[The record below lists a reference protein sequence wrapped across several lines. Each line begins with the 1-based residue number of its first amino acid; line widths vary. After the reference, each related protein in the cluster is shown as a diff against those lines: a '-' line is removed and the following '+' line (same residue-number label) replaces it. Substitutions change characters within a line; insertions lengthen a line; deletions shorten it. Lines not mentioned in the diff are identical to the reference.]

1 MKAYFQQLKKVVR
14 ELKAAESESKAAN
27 ILLQFNDRFDEV
39 LAAIAKTENRLDDGS
54 KSN

>member
-1 MKAYFQQLKKVVR
+1 MVR
-14 ELKAAESESKAAN
+14 DLKAAESEGKAAS
-27 ILLQFNDRFDEV
+27 ILVQFNDRFDEV